1 MNNFIYHNP
10 TKLVFG
16 KGQIAR
22 LPKLIPAGKRIMLTF
37 GGGSVKRNGVY
48 DQVVAAL
55 EGRDLVE
62 FWGIE
67 ANPSVETLREAIALG
82 KERKVDFLLAV
93 GGGSVI
99 DGTKLIAAGLL
110 YDGDAWDIVLK
121 GQAGKTVPLATV
133 LTMSATGSEM
143 NSGAVISRYE
153 TKEKYAFYGD
163 YPVFSILDPETL
175 YSLPKRQVAC
185 GLADTFVHVLEQYM
199 TTPHQSR
206 LMDRWAEGILH
217 TVVEIA
223 PKALADERDYDT
235 MSEYMLSA
243 TLALNDMIRMGVTQD
258 WATHMIGHELTALH
272 GLTHGATLAIVING
286 TLRVLRGQKRGKLLQ
301 YGERIWGIAGGSEEE
316 RIDRTI
322 AANEAF
328 FRSLGLSTRLS
339 EEGIGEE
346 TIAEIERRFT
356 AAGDRFGEAQ
366 NVGFWRPASDPI
378 AGCRKNN
385 PRNRGC
391 GDCLS
396 WNAGLFVHP
405 ECRNVETAQR
415 IDRDAVFSGLD
426 AFQDDEVG
434 AASEPARGEGLPFQR
449 VALPVAE
456 GSDRRVFGDPHLLLD
471 LEPEDADHRHRVDQV
486 VRNADDKGDAVAL
499 PEPDGGLR
507 AFQRHFVDVVLS
519 DAEQFLPG
527 GRAVAGSQALLD
539 ELLGSVVGPDSQC
552 LADEF
557 RFGECQGAVGPGYG
571 ECRCGGRLRSLRLR
585 PDAGTAGK
593 QQNEGFLHANGTLE

>member
-1 MNNFIYHNP
+1 MNHFSFYSP
-10 TKLVFG
+10 TEFVFG
-16 KGQIAR
+16 RGTEQQAGALCRAYGATRVLVVYGQGHVVRSGLLRQLTDQLLQAGLACVTLGGVQPNPLDDKVYEGISLAR
-22 LPKLIPAGKRIMLTF
+22 
-37 GGGSVKRNGVY
+37 
-48 DQVVAAL
+48 
-55 EGRDLVE
+55 
-62 FWGIE
+62 
-67 ANPSVETLREAIALG
+67 REH
-82 KERKVDFLLAV
+82 VDFLLAV

-110 YDGDAWDIVLK
+110 YDGDAWEIVLRGRAEK
-121 GQAGKTVPLATV
+121 SVPLATV
-133 LTMSATGSEM
+133 LTISATGSEM

-153 TKEKYAFYGD
+153 TKEKYPFSGD
-163 YPVFSILDPETL
+163 YPLFSILDPETL

-366 NVGFWRPASDPI
+366 NVDGAMARRILEA
-378 AGCRKNN
+378 
-385 PRNRGC
+385 
-391 GDCLS
+391 CL
-396 WNAGLFVHP
+396 
-405 ECRNVETAQR
+405 
-415 IDRDAVFSGLD
+415 
-426 AFQDDEVG
+426 
-434 AASEPARGEGLPFQR
+434 
-449 VALPVAE
+449 
-456 GSDRRVFGDPHLLLD
+456 
-471 LEPEDADHRHRVDQV
+471 
-486 VRNADDKGDAVAL
+486 
-499 PEPDGGLR
+499 
-507 AFQRHFVDVVLS
+507 
-519 DAEQFLPG
+519 
-527 GRAVAGSQALLD
+527 
-539 ELLGSVVGPDSQC
+539 
-552 LADEF
+552 
-557 RFGECQGAVGPGYG
+557 
-571 ECRCGGRLRSLRLR
+571 
-585 PDAGTAGK
+585 
-593 QQNEGFLHANGTLE
+593 